1 MTVRNSIA
9 ALLALFVMSGVACS
23 VGESELE
30 AMTLRPLA
38 GQVEIHRGN
47 EVINVTADEALEPQD
62 VVVTGKD
69 GLATLQLEEDNTVTM
84 TRNTRLRIRTT
95 SSVEGEEGS
104 LIAQGAGETMK
115 VLFDGVEAKLSDAT
129 LRLDRGFGSS
139 RAASYDGTVQL
150 SAPGEAD
157 LALRTLYEVDVAAGD
172 LPDAPS
178 PYELDLQD
186 ALDQDYLAE
195 VITLTRNLELRANGF
210 SRQLGGARP
219 SLAGFSG
226 LVGKPNVSFV
236 KGYLSRPPADLLV
249 AFTIATN
256 DEKLGLENSFERAFD
271 LRDQGSRWGVAAT
284 IMEVEPQALV
294 AQLDRLILGTGVL
307 ADGTGG
313 SADFTFAS
321 AAGDAVP
328 SGDAPGSD
336 GDTPDTITGDTGN
349 VGSDGNDD
357 GNGSIDGSGDSDDC
371 ENTVDCAVQDVED
384 ELPPGP
390 APDPDP
396 QETPRN
402 ANLLDDPPGV
412 P

>member
-1 MTVRNSIA
+1 MTTRNSIA
-9 ALLALFVMSGVACS
+9 ALLALFVLTGVACS
-23 VGESELE
+23 SGESELG

-38 GQVEIHRGN
+38 GLVQIHRGN

-84 TRNTRLRIRTT
+84 TKNTRLRIRST

-115 VLFDGVEAKLSDAT
+115 VLFDGVEAQLSDAT

-139 RAASYDGTVQL
+139 RAASYDGTVHL
-150 SAPGEAD
+150 SAPGEAGV
-157 LALRTLYEVDVAAGD
+157 ALRTLYEVDVAAGD
-172 LPDAPS
+172 LPDAAS
-178 PYELDLQD
+178 PYELDVQD
-186 ALDQDYLAE
+186 ALDKEYLTE
-195 VITLTRNLELRANGF
+195 VITLTRDLELLANGF
-210 SRQLGGARP
+210 SRQLGRARP
-219 SLAGFSG
+219 TLADFSG
-226 LVGKPNVSFV
+226 LVGKPNVSFI
-236 KGYLSRPPADLLV
+236 KGYLSRPPAELLV

-256 DEKLGLENSFERAFD
+256 DEKLRLEDSFRKAFD
-271 LRDQGSRWGVAAT
+271 LRNDGARWGVAAT
-284 IMEVEPQALV
+284 IMEVEAQPLL
-294 AQLDRLILGTGVL
+294 AQLNRLILGTGVL

-321 AAGDAVP
+321 A
-328 SGDAPGSD
+328 SGDTGPGSD
-336 GDTPDTITGDTGN
+336 AGGSDDGDTDTIIGGTGGGDA
-349 VGSDGNDD
+349 D
-357 GNGSIDGSGDSDDC
+357 GNGDGTGGTDGGGESDDC

-390 APDPDP
+390 GPDPEP
-396 QETPRN
+396 QETPRD
-402 ANLLDDPPGV
+402 ANLLDDPPGL